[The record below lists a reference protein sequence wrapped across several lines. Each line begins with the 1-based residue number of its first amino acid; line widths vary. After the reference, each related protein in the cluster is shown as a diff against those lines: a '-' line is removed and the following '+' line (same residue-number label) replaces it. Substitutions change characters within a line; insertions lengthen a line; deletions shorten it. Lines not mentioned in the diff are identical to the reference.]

1 MPPRRDPYAVLGVPR
16 TASPAD
22 IRAAYRRLALAHH
35 PDKAGGGGDRDAF
48 AEAAAAHAVLADPAS
63 RAAYD
68 ARSAGGAASDAA
80 ADALDD
86 LAGVTVDVSS
96 LGVVDAALLSVFSK
110 LGVRVAH
117 APPPSVLEAARLGL
131 FEAAPLAWGSA
142 CVAGSVDRGAAQWFR
157 VDAPPPGGA
166 AAFAGYSRAGS
177 RIQLLLF
184 EPAAQ
189 SGGGGSGWE
198 LVAAADSTPTGG
210 GGQLAALFCGA
221 PYGTW
226 HLQPSKTP
234 AALAAAAADGPAAR
248 VLRRLDGLAPRE
260 PLPPV
265 GGPSL
270 LAIVGGNLW
279 RRASFTVRAV
289 ALEGGGGGAPRAP
302 PPAQA
307 SPSRPPPVVRDP
319 AAALRAAEDA
329 LVAKRRALGDI
340 EASYRAAEAA
350 LRRAADDVAAAGGEV
365 DALLAARD
373 AAYLDLLG
381 LLPGGGD

>member
-157 VDAPPPGGA
+157 V
-166 AAFAGYSRAGS
+166 
-177 RIQLLLF
+177 
-184 EPAAQ
+184 
-189 SGGGGSGWE
+189 
-198 LVAAADSTPTGG
+198 
-210 GGQLAALFCGA
+210 
-221 PYGTW
+221 
-226 HLQPSKTP
+226 
-234 AALAAAAADGPAAR
+234 ALAVS
-248 VLRRLDGLAPRE
+248 VLMVELTLV
-260 PLPPV
+260 LMV
-265 GGPSL
+265 
-270 LAIVGGNLW
+270 
-279 RRASFTVRAV
+279 
-289 ALEGGGGGAPRAP
+289 
-302 PPAQA
+302 
-307 SPSRPPPVVRDP
+307 
-319 AAALRAAEDA
+319 A
-329 LVAKRRALGDI
+329 LVALLTMVQVSAACCRLPVLALVVLLLVVV
-340 EASYRAAEAA
+340 EAQVTFRAAQAQT
-350 LRRAADDVAAAGGEV
+350 VAVPVLV
-365 DALLAARD
+365 DLQ
-373 AAYLDLLG
+373 
-381 LLPGGGD
+381 